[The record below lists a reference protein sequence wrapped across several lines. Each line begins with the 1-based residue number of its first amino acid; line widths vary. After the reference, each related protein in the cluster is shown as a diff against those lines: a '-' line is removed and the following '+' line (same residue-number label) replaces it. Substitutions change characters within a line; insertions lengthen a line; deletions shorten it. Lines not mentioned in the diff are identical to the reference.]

1 MSKIKIEKNI
11 KTESNYKNKE
21 NIRNNLPNINQQSNL
36 FKLKIEI
43 SNILEEDKYK
53 IDTFINDELGL
64 KKNILD
70 CKIKDKEDKMTIILN
85 KEEEAYKLYNQINKR
100 ANSLGLKLKIK
111 ILLCKTKIN
120 GYKYPDK
127 VTNNVNIK
135 NNSKLYITNLTDNND
150 LKKYEIDE
158 NKFKK
163 NQSKKTKST
172 ILNLHKNIL
181 NNIDYS
187 KLGHDIIKIRNLRHL
202 NQQKI
207 LNSINPSFNRITS
220 PFKSKEE
227 EYLYNM
233 NDDKKNWID
242 RNGFRLYIK
251 SKIPIIKNYVGIEF
265 SNPPVINY
273 IFRSI
278 QKEKWMNKNDFKV
291 R

>member
-1 MSKIKIEKNI
+1 MSKIERKNN
-11 KTESNYKNKE
+11 TESNYT
-21 NIRNNLPNINQQSNL
+21 IRNNLPDINQSNNL
-36 FKLKIEI
+36 YRIKIEI
-43 SNILEEDKYK
+43 SKILEEDKHK
-53 IDTFINDELGL
+53 IDTIINDELEF
-64 KKNILD
+64 KKNIID
-70 CKIKDKEDKMTIILN
+70 CKIIDKEEKITVFVNRD
-85 KEEEAYKLYNQINKR
+85 EEAYRLYNQINKR
-100 ANSLGLKLKIK
+100 ANMSGIKLKIK

-120 GYKYPDK
+120 DYKYPDK
-127 VTNNVNIK
+127 ATNNVNIK
-135 NNSKLYITNLTDNND
+135 NNKLYITNLTDNNKND
-150 LKKYEIDE
+150 FKNEIE
-158 NKFKK
+158 VNKLKK
-163 NQSKKTKST
+163 NQNNKTKST
-172 ILNLHKNIL
+172 SLNLHKNIL

-207 LNSINPSFNRITS
+207 LNNINPSFNRITS

-251 SKIPIIKNYVGIEF
+251 DKIPIIKNYVGIEF

-278 QKEKWMNKNDFKV
+278 QKEKWINKKDFKV